1 MAATDEEPREA
12 VDVEE
17 AARRLRLDR
26 DTVRLAAE
34 RGWIDGYRDD
44 DGAWRVWLKGP
55 QEAAPD
61 GEAASTSGAAPAD
74 SAAGSSPG
82 AAASADGGQAGIWL
96 SERAGPLASHDEAT
110 LRDLLARRE
119 ADVASKDALIGELAR
134 EAMRL
139 ARGAVARLPQSGG
152 GETAAGPTTSPP
164 DQQRLLESMAES
176 LRAVRELLEKRE
188 REGR

>member
-44 DGAWRVWLKGP
+44 DGTWRVWLKGP
-55 QEAAPD
+55 QEASPD
-61 GEAASTSGAAPAD
+61 GEAAPAPDAAPAD
-74 SAAGSSPG
+74 SASRGTA
-82 AAASADGGQAGIWL
+82 ADGGQAGIWPG
-96 SERAGPLASHDEAT
+96 EQAGPPASHDEAT

-152 GETAAGPTTSPP
+152 GETATGAASPA
-164 DQQRLLESMAES
+164 DQRRLLESMAES